1 MNRVQRIT
9 TVRSATV
16 NPESKMFNSCLL
28 RPKVIL
34 INIEYDATE
43 NRVVKSFKDNSSA
56 RRFYLKMSKENRN
69 PKIVK
74 AELN

>member
-1 MNRVQRIT
+1 
-9 TVRSATV
+9 
-16 NPESKMFNSCLL
+16 MFHSCLL
-28 RPKVIL
+28 SPKITLV
-34 INIEYDATE
+34 NVEYDAKG

-56 RRFYLKMSKENRN
+56 RRFYAKMMKENRN